1 MLIYSDLFFIC
12 IKILSMTK
20 KKKRTY
26 GFKEILNIGLK
37 GCKKSF
43 VGYFIILFF
52 GVLFNILNTYTLKV
66 LVDVLKYRAS
76 RPMAFDWSSAD
87 ILFKGYVYC
96 FGGES
101 GIDLLADKPW
111 IFAIIM
117 ISVTLISISLLVW
130 RKILQAKYNTKMG
143 ENLENVL
150 FKHVTNLSYDDI
162 KSMKNGDIIQICTQ
176 DEAIVRKFFRSD
188 VPLIVYTIYIVL
200 ISYIILFITSW
211 QIALIC
217 FCIMPILFIYSFF
230 LIKEV
235 RKRFRIVD
243 DSEGRLTAKIE
254 ENLSSVRL
262 VKAFNNE
269 AYEINDFGNY
279 IRDYKTKY
287 MRWRRMSSFFFSS
300 SDVFVFSQIALST
313 MAGAFLCYKG
323 EITLGT
329 YIISFTFVSQIVW
342 PLRDVATILSN
353 LAKASAALDRINLI
367 LEKPLEDLSTGITPL
382 IKGNIEFKD
391 VKFNFNDEKAT
402 KNTINGISF
411 NIKEGNTIA
420 IMGKTGSGKSTLAY
434 LLTRLY
440 EYTEGSIKV
449 DGVELNTIQK
459 TYLRKNIG
467 IVLQEPFLF
476 SKTILQNLKIA
487 NKEASNEAI
496 IEAIKV
502 AHIYD
507 SINSFKDKYDTP
519 VGEKG
524 TTLSGGQKQR
534 LAIARTLLTDA
545 PILIFDD
552 SLSAVDTET
561 DFNIRKSIKE
571 RKNKATTILITH
583 RVSTAKDANLIVV
596 LDEGKIAQIGTHE
609 ELLKQDGLYKRIY
622 DIQTKMV

>member
-1 MLIYSDLFFIC
+1 
-12 IKILSMTK
+12 MTK

-313 MAGAFLCYKG
+313 MAGAYLCYNG

-367 LEKPLEDLSTGITPL
+367 LEKPLEDLSTGVTPL

-411 NIKEGNTIA
+411 NIKEGNTVA

>member
-1 MLIYSDLFFIC
+1 
-12 IKILSMTK
+12 MTK

-26 GFKEILNIGLK
+26 GFKEILNLGLK
-37 GCKKSF
+37 GCKKF
-43 VGYFIILFF
+43 LIGYFLFFFF

>member
-1 MLIYSDLFFIC
+1 
-12 IKILSMTK
+12 MTK

-200 ISYIILFITSW
+200 ISYIILFITSR

-313 MAGAFLCYKG
+313 MAGAYLCYKG

-367 LEKPLEDLSTGITPL
+367 LEKPLEDLSTGVTPL

>member
-1 MLIYSDLFFIC
+1 
-12 IKILSMTK
+12 
-20 KKKRTY
+20 
-26 GFKEILNIGLK
+26 
-37 GCKKSF
+37 
-43 VGYFIILFF
+43 
-52 GVLFNILNTYTLKV
+52 
-66 LVDVLKYRAS
+66 
-76 RPMAFDWSSAD
+76 
-87 ILFKGYVYC
+87 
-96 FGGES
+96 
-101 GIDLLADKPW
+101 
-111 IFAIIM
+111 
-117 ISVTLISISLLVW
+117 
-130 RKILQAKYNTKMG
+130 
-143 ENLENVL
+143 
-150 FKHVTNLSYDDI
+150 
-162 KSMKNGDIIQICTQ
+162 
-176 DEAIVRKFFRSD
+176 
-188 VPLIVYTIYIVL
+188 
-200 ISYIILFITSW
+200 
-211 QIALIC
+211 
-217 FCIMPILFIYSFF
+217 
-230 LIKEV
+230 
-235 RKRFRIVD
+235 
-243 DSEGRLTAKIE
+243 
-254 ENLSSVRL
+254 
-262 VKAFNNE
+262 
-269 AYEINDFGNY
+269 
-279 IRDYKTKY
+279 
-287 MRWRRMSSFFFSS
+287 
-300 SDVFVFSQIALST
+300 
-313 MAGAFLCYKG
+313 MAGAYLCYKG

-367 LEKPLEDLSTGITPL
+367 LEKPLEDLSTGVTPL

-411 NIKEGNTIA
+411 NIKEGNTVA